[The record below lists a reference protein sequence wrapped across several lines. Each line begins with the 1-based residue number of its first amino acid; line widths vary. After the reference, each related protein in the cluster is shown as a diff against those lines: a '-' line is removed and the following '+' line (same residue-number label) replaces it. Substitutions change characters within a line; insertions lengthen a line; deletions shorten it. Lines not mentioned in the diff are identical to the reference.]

1 MQPVQEVGITTLKKP
16 FISSN
21 DSPLRYIKM
30 DNGLVYIFGILEVGN
45 VSSMADQNQKTL
57 FKLSP
62 DCCTNYK
69 VTLFLHEENTSFS
82 SFGRGGNNIVK
93 VVIHTD
99 GRVNYVS
106 DDVLNWNSNK
116 IRLYFDGTVI
126 YKK

>member
-1 MQPVQEVGITTLKKP
+1 
-16 FISSN
+16 
-21 DSPLRYIKM
+21 M
-30 DNGLVYIFGILEVGN
+30 DNGLVYIFGVLEVGN

-62 DCCTNYK
+62 DCCPSYK
-69 VTLFLHEENTSFS
+69 VNLFLNEENTSFS

-93 VVIHTD
+93 VIIHTD

>member
-1 MQPVQEVGITTLKKP
+1 MQKIQEVGITTLKSP

-21 DSPLRYIKM
+21 DSPLRYVKVG
-30 DNGLVYIFGILEVGN
+30 NGLVYLFGILEVGN

-62 DCCTNYK
+62 DCCPKYK
-69 VTLFLHEENTSFS
+69 VTLFLQEENTSFS
-82 SFGRGGNNIVK
+82 SFGRGGNNVVK
-93 VVIHTD
+93 VIIHTD

-116 IRLYFDGTVI
+116 IKLYFDGTVFI
-126 YKK
+126 